1 MSSLM
6 IKERKTK
13 KVHRV
18 KKTRT
23 SKRTKNRRSKTRRS
37 RKTKNRRSKNR
48 RSKTRRSRK
57 TKTRRSRSRK
67 TKTRKT
73 KTRKTKTR
81 RTNRRSRRSVK
92 SVKTI
97 TKVINT
103 LQDKLLVDINPKDN
117 EGLEEI
123 KDIVKEK
130 EQYIYDR
137 KFKNKSTALEDINN
151 LTIKLKNVMYDKT
164 MEISSGLKKI
174 LSIFGSNKT
183 IKVLSGL
190 IILLILII
198 STYKSVDYT
207 KIKPNLIKII
217 DKLIDILML
226 FVPEEFFDDMVEFIN
241 TGTTNVINA
250 SKDLVINTT
259 SYLGTALV
267 SIAGK
272 SMVVVVPILFETT
285 VNILLT
291 MMQQGATGAASMV
304 VVTIFLLRSL
314 RNMLV

>member
-1 MSSLM
+1 M